1 MTTATGISN
10 GLTTSRFEK
19 LVLFSAVAVLAG
31 IKLLAH
37 FRFGTSF
44 DSALLGNVAW
54 RLGNGLDSVSTLTG
68 FQYFATHASLVIFP
82 MALVFKLWP
91 GAGVPVA
98 YLWQTASVGLTG
110 LGVLKAASAF
120 GLSSPARRLL
130 LLLTMLSPG
139 AFLATR
145 LDVHEPTL
153 GLGFLAMTLGAGLG
167 AAPLKRMWWWPVLA
181 AGCRIEMAA
190 ATVVAGLLLASK
202 PGSRRSGVFTTFMG
216 LAGLSFSIWFVLRAG
231 TEAAS
236 VAAHFSH
243 LGSTPTEVIGNA
255 LTDPIALLRPLTEPV
270 MLSSIV
276 LWLLPLGVVVPLIGW
291 RYLLVAL
298 PMAGVAIL
306 GVWAPA
312 DQYPHHYWYGFL
324 VAAPVAAAAALSHKP
339 ERLRLLTLTGV
350 VGIAIGWAG
359 LVAAAPVLRPFGQ
372 PDPGPMRQM
381 VAYMSGHDSASVS
394 VESNVL
400 PHLVARIG
408 LYDFPRPFLCSEESI
423 GPFAWSGE
431 PPEFVLI
438 PASRRQEVESHPVL
452 GPILSE
458 NYRPEAE
465 SDLMVAYRLTAG
477 GLTGLRCAGA

>member
-1 MTTATGISN
+1 
-10 GLTTSRFEK
+10 
-19 LVLFSAVAVLAG
+19 
-31 IKLLAH
+31 
-37 FRFGTSF
+37 
-44 DSALLGNVAW
+44 
-54 RLGNGLDSVSTLTG
+54 
-68 FQYFATHASLVIFP
+68 
-82 MALVFKLWP
+82 
-91 GAGVPVA
+91 
-98 YLWQTASVGLTG
+98 
-110 LGVLKAASAF
+110 
-120 GLSSPARRLL
+120 
-130 LLLTMLSPG
+130 
-139 AFLATR
+139 
-145 LDVHEPTL
+145 
-153 GLGFLAMTLGAGLG
+153 
-167 AAPLKRMWWWPVLA
+167 MWWWPVLA

-190 ATVVAGLLLASK
+190 ATVVAGLLLAGRS
-202 PGSRRSGVFTTFMG
+202 GSRRTGVFTTLVG
-216 LAGLSFSIWFVLRAG
+216 LAGLSFSIWFVVRAG

-243 LGSTPTEVIGNA
+243 LGSTAGEVIGTA
-255 LTDPIALLRPLTEPV
+255 LTDPITALRPLTEPV

-276 LWLLPLGVVVPLIGW
+276 LWLLPLGVVIPLIGW

-306 GVWAPA
+306 GVWEPA

-324 VAAPVAAAAALSHKP
+324 VAAPVAAAAALSRKP

-381 VAYMSGHDSASVS
+381 VAYMSGRDSASVS

-423 GPFAWSGE
+423 GPFAWFGE
-431 PPEFVLI
+431 APEFVLI

-465 SDLMVAYRLTAG
+465 SDLMVAYRLKTV
-477 GLTGLRCAGA
+477 GLTGLRCAGS